1 MKRLIQYNLLK
12 MEIVRKCFKFLIN
25 IILKKIILYKI
36 FSTVVLS
43 FVIGYRHGQANHIK
57 NSGLYVN

>member
-1 MKRLIQYNLLK
+1 

-43 FVIGYRHGQANHIK
+43 FVIGYRHG
-57 NSGLYVN
+57 